1 MKPESQL
8 YLESAREQT
17 NRAPLLLEQ
26 GFTDEAGRAAYFAGF
41 HAAQA
46 LIFERV
52 DRVVKTHRG
61 VHGEFAKL
69 VKDDPRFD
77 GDVRAF
83 LGNAYTLKANADYE
97 TGPGAEVSQA
107 RAVKAITVARLFLD
121 AIESAIG
128 S

>member
-8 YLESAREQT
+8 YLESAREQLS
-17 NRAPLLLEQ
+17 RAPALLEQ
-26 GFTDEAGRAAYFAGF
+26 GFTDEAGRAAYLGGF

-61 VHGEFAKL
+61 VHSEFAKL
-69 VKDDPRFD
+69 VRDDSRFN
-77 GDVRAF
+77 GEARAF
-83 LGNAYTLKANADYE
+83 LGNAYTLKESADYA
-97 TGPGAEVSQA
+97 TGPGAKVSQA
-107 RAVKAITVARLFLD
+107 RAVKMIAVARLFLD
-121 AIESAIG
+121 AIDSAIG

>member
-1 MKPESQL
+1 
-8 YLESAREQT
+8 
-17 NRAPLLLEQ
+17 
-26 GFTDEAGRAAYFAGF
+26 
-41 HAAQA
+41 
-46 LIFERV
+46 
-52 DRVVKTHRG
+52 VVKTHRG

-69 VKDDPRFD
+69 AKDDPRFD

-97 TGPGAEVSQA
+97 TGPGAKVSQA
-107 RAVKAITVARLFLD
+107 RAVKAIAVARLFLD